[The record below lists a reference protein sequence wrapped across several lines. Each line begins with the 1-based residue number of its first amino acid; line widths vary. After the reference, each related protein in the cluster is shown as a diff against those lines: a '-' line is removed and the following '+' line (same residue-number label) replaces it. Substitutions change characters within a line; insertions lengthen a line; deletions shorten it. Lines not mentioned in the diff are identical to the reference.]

1 MKTAVS
7 SMVKRKKD
15 ESNIDLTPML
25 DVVFIL
31 LIFFVV
37 TASFV
42 KESTLDIKGQDPNNN
57 PPPPS
62 EDTPQNILIQLDA
75 QNQIFFNQERID
87 ISAVRARVASHR
99 AENPVA
105 SVVIQPNNDSTA
117 NALVTIMNASREAG
131 ATDISVIQANR

>member
-1 MKTAVS
+1 MKTVAS
-7 SMVKRKKD
+7 SMKRKKD
-15 ESNIDLTPML
+15 ESSIDLTPML

-42 KESTLDIKGQDPNNN
+42 KESTLNVQGQDPNNN

-62 EDTPQNILIQLDA
+62 ADDPQNVLIQIDA
-75 QNQIFFNQERID
+75 RDQIFFNQERVD
-87 ISAVRARVASHR
+87 ISAIRARVASAR

-105 SVVIQPNNDSTA
+105 SVVIQPNADSTA
-117 NALVTIMNASREAG
+117 NTLVTIMNSSREAG
-131 ATDISVIQANR
+131 ATDISVIEAN

>member
-1 MKTAVS
+1 MKTVAS
-7 SMVKRKKD
+7 SLKKKKD
-15 ESNIDLTPML
+15 ESSIDLTPML

-42 KESTLDIKGQDPNNN
+42 KESTLNVQGQDPNNN

-62 EDTPQNILIQLDA
+62 ADDPQNVLIQIDA
-75 QNQIFFNQERID
+75 RDQIFFNQERVD
-87 ISAVRARVASHR
+87 ISAVRARVASAR

-105 SVVIQPNNDSTA
+105 SVVIQPNDDSSA
-117 NALVTIMNASREAG
+117 NTLVTVMNSSREAG
-131 ATDISVIQANR
+131 ATDISVIEAN

>member
-42 KESTLDIKGQDPNNN
+42 KESTLDVQGQDPNNN

-75 QNQIFFNQERID
+75 QDGIFFNQERID

-117 NALVTIMNASREAG
+117 NALVVIMNASREAG
-131 ATDISVIQANR
+131 ATDISVIQPR

>member
-1 MKTAVS
+1 MKTVARS
-7 SMVKRKKD
+7 LKRKKD
-15 ESNIDLTPML
+15 ESSIDLTPML

-42 KESTLDIKGQDPNNN
+42 KESTLNVQGQDPNNN

-62 EDTPQNILIQLDA
+62 LDDPQNVLIQIDA
-75 QNQIFFNQERID
+75 RDQIFFNQERID
-87 ISAVRARVASHR
+87 ISAIRARVASAR

-105 SVVIQPNNDSTA
+105 SIVIQPNDNSTA
-117 NALVTIMNASREAG
+117 NALVTIMNSSREAG
-131 ATDISVIQANR
+131 ATDISVIEAN

>member
-1 MKTAVS
+1 MKTVAS
-7 SMVKRKKD
+7 SMKKKKD

-42 KESTLDIKGQDPNNN
+42 KESTLNVQGQDPNNN

-62 EDTPQNILIQLDA
+62 ADQPQNVLIQIDA
-75 QNQIFFNQERID
+75 RDQIFFNQERVD
-87 ISAVRARVASHR
+87 ISAVRARVASQR
-99 AENPVA
+99 AENPAA
-105 SVVIQPNNDSTA
+105 SVVIQPNDDSTA
-117 NALVTIMNASREAG
+117 NTLVRVMNSSREAG
-131 ATDISVIQANR
+131 ATDISVIPQN

>member
-1 MKTAVS
+1 MKTVAS
-7 SMVKRKKD
+7 SVMKRKKD

-37 TASFV
+37 TASFL
-42 KESTLDIKGQDPNNN
+42 KESAINVQGQDPNNN

-62 EDTPQNILIQLDA
+62 EDTPQNILIQIDNRNA
-75 QNQIFFNQERID
+75 VFFNQERID

-99 AENPVA
+99 AENPA
-105 SVVIQPNNDSTA
+105 ATVIIRPEPQSSA
-117 NALVTIMNASREAG
+117 NTLVTAMNSAREAG
-131 ATDISVIQANR
+131 AFSISIAQ